1 MAFLSDI
8 QSPRLDEFRAAC
20 AGKFAL
26 STIFLPPA
34 EFAALRQ
41 SVVEP
46 KDPVA
51 QALENKVEEI
61 S

>member
-1 MAFLSDI
+1 M
-8 QSPRLDEFRAAC
+8 DEFRAAC